1 MSGDA
6 ETASLGRIEAT
17 RRVARKAAD
26 LCVARGASIEDA
38 AIGMAYA
45 AFDVAER
52 HAGEGQGAIE
62 WLRTSIDVLEAA
74 LIDGQRRAV
83 SGDG

>member
-1 MSGDA
+1 MSEDS

-17 RRVARKAAD
+17 RRIGRKAAEM
-26 LCVARGASIEDA
+26 CVARGASIEDA

-62 WLRTSIDVLEAA
+62 WLRTALDMLEAG
-74 LIDGQRRAV
+74 LIAGLGRRPDV
-83 SGDG
+83 S

>member
-1 MSGDA
+1 MSGDEEA
-6 ETASLGRIEAT
+6 ASLGRIEAT

-26 LCVARGASIEDA
+26 LCVARGASIEDV

-62 WLRTSIDVLEAA
+62 WLRTSIDVIESA
-74 LIDGQRRAV
+74 LLAGGERRPGV
-83 SGDG
+83 S

>member
-1 MSGDA
+1 MSEDD

-17 RRVARKAAD
+17 RRIGRKAAER
-26 LCVARGASIEDA
+26 CVARGATIEDA

-52 HAGEGQGAIE
+52 HAGQGQGAIE
-62 WLRTSIDVLEAA
+62 WLRTSIDVLEAG

-83 SGDG
+83 PRNG

>member
-1 MSGDA
+1 MSEDE

-17 RRVARKAAD
+17 RRIGRKAAE
-26 LCVARGASIEDA
+26 LCVARGATIEDA
-38 AIGMAYA
+38 AIGITYA

-52 HAGEGQGAIE
+52 HAGPGQGAIE

-74 LIDGQRRAV
+74 LMKGRGR
-83 SGDG
+83 

>member
-1 MSGDA
+1 MSGD
-6 ETASLGRIEAT
+6 EESASLGRIEAT
-17 RRVARKAAD
+17 RRVARRAAE
-26 LCVARGASIEDA
+26 LCVTRGASIEDA

-52 HAGEGQGAIE
+52 HAGPGQGAIE

-74 LIDGQRRAV
+74 LLKGERR
-83 SGDG
+83 